1 MHVHEVLYAELQHFN
16 ELHHCV
22 VAEKVQISLA
32 DLRKGHVSHDALKHL
47 YVDGVDNVGEVD
59 ARERPKINRPETL
72 LERETALLG

>member
-1 MHVHEVLYAELQHFN
+1 
-16 ELHHCV
+16 
-22 VAEKVQISLA
+22 
-32 DLRKGHVSHDALKHL
+32 LKHL